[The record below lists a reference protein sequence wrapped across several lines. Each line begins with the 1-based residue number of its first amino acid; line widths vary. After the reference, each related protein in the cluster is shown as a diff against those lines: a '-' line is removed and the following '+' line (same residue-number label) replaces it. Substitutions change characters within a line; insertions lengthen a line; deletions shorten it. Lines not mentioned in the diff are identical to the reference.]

1 MATKTDFST
10 PDIPQ
15 STATFYVSS
24 CTRINAPASLVF
36 RTLRNTETWKDWNR
50 WIPRVTITF
59 QPDDEDDATLAE
71 IEELVRNTSIAVN
84 FDSDITD
91 GAIMPGPGAEYSTAH
106 RRGSRAGSSAGN
118 GGASLAPPGS
128 RGSASIE
135 RPISPPPVTRQ
146 RLASN
151 ASRFS
156 GISQNSMDGPSR
168 SNSTTNANCTGSTG
182 DTGGLSAA
190 QKYQAATEARK
201 ASLSPGQSP
210 PPTANT
216 NSNSV
221 LLESPGNASLLMPA
235 PANTQSTALAAKAS
249 RRKSGTNSQHR
260 RQLHI
265 NALYGEP
272 SVRIQLGTKM
282 ILHMKIKLPHS
293 QEMREQGVVVTEV
306 SRPDDPQDE
315 PGRASLLRT
324 QTHTASISGVYRL
337 VWSSTNSYSPPRSY
351 PRFLL
356 QTQRVHEIRPIT
368 TGDGKEMC
376 EYWDWECQRGIL
388 SKKNKKESTYMEER
402 MAEWGRML
410 GEFCESMG
418 GAVERRDFS
427 VG

>member
-15 STATFYVSS
+15 STATFYVSA

-50 WIPRVTITF
+50 WIPRVAITF

-91 GAIMPGPGAEYSTAH
+91 GAVMPGPPVEHSTAF
-106 RRGSRAGSSAGN
+106 RRGSGGGLSVGN
-118 GGASLAPPGS
+118 GGARRSH
-128 RGSASIE
+128 SIE
-135 RPISPPPVTRQ
+135 RPSSPPPVTRQ

-156 GISQNSMDGPSR
+156 GISQNSVDGPSR
-168 SNSTTNANCTGSTG
+168 NNSTTNANGTGA
-182 DTGGLSAA
+182 LSAA
-190 QKYQAATEARK
+190 QKYQAATEARR
-201 ASLSPGQSP
+201 ASLSSGQSP
-210 PPTANT
+210 PPPTDQTT
-216 NSNSV
+216 NANSV

-249 RRKSGTNSQHR
+249 RRKSATSTQHR

-282 ILHMKIKLPHS
+282 NLYMRIKLPHS

-315 PGRASLLRT
+315 PGSRAAALMRT
-324 QTHTASISGVYRL
+324 QTHTTSISGVYRL
-337 VWSSTNSYSPPRSY
+337 VWTSINSYNPPKSY
-351 PRFLL
+351 PRFLFH
-356 QTQRVHEIRPIT
+356 TQRVHEIRPYT
-368 TGDGKEMC
+368 SGDGKEMC
-376 EYWDWECQRGIL
+376 EYWDWECQKGML
-388 SKKNKKESTYMEER
+388 SKRNKKESAYMEER
-402 MAEWGRML
+402 MAEWGRRL

-418 GAVERRDFS
+418 GAVERRDF